1 MVLPS
6 PLKQPVKLLM
16 GVISVLDISIFAVSV
31 ILPSMSLPPSAASS
45 AAELTEMSPVTVSPL
60 SAARTV
66 AGSRLTTITKAIS
79 RDNAR
84 FFIFSSSFCMKKTSV
99 PARLREPYRRKK
111 GRKDPLVSLGS
122 RCGQERPRPSG
133 HSDSSPRESFTVTR
147 SRGFSPH
154 SPVPVFLR
162 QTALIAIL
170 FRSGASPPPTILS

>member
-1 MVLPS
+1 MMSCFKIYLPFGFIF
-6 PLKQPVKLLM
+6 LKSVAELM
-16 GVISVLDISIFAVSV
+16 AVG
-31 ILPSMSLPPSAASS
+31 SS
-45 AAELTEMSPVTVSPL
+45 AAN
-60 SAARTV
+60 AAV
-66 AGSRLTTITKAIS
+66 GSRPSASTSASSREIT
-79 RDNAR
+79 R

-99 PARLREPYRRKK
+99 PARLREPYRRRK

-133 HSDSSPRESFTVTR
+133 HSDSSPRGSFTVTR

-170 FRSGASPPPTILS
+170 FRSGASPPPTVLS